1 MIISSCRQAIGIAI
15 TVFASLNCST
25 TFAQEQSSE
34 APPVTA
40 VLDADRLWAAART
53 GDLEALKKELDAG
66 VPVDAK
72 TAYGSTAL
80 CFACDRGHVEIVKL
94 LLERG
99 ANPEV
104 KDTFYS
110 ATPLTWAQSNGHH
123 ELMTLLLAAG
133 ASGADDLLFSSVA
146 TSDLTTATAAL
157 QSGKCSAKAITLAR
171 AVAAELK
178 KDELIALLAGNATES
193 LPPWKPVAETVAIYP
208 GKFAME
214 GGQFK
219 AEIAAGD
226 DGLTFSLNGG
236 RAKPLVPVLENEF
249 LSGSNRITFDVA
261 ESKVTGITFH
271 SMGRSLPMKPDTTP
285 AEPAATEPATPA
297 PAPEE
302 PAAEE
307 SGPEP
312 AEPWTPAPGDLA
324 VSSVNWPGFRGTGSR
339 GVADGQ
345 HPPATWD
352 VEKGENILWKTAI
365 PGLGF
370 SCPSIWGNRVF
381 VTSAV
386 SETADTDVKIGQY
399 GDVKSV
405 EDDSEYQFNVYCLD
419 RDTGSII
426 WQRTARTSKP
436 MVKRHS
442 KSSHANPTVATDGQH
457 VVAFFG
463 SEGLYCLDMEG
474 NLLWEKDLGFLDSG
488 WFLDPGYQWGFGS
501 SPVIFGNRLIVQC
514 DIQKNSFI
522 ASFNLSSGD
531 EIWRQERDEIP
542 SWPTP
547 VVHQFGDM
555 PMLITHGTHAARGY
569 DARDGQ
575 LLWSLGDF
583 SEIVVPT
590 PSVSHDLI
598 FLASGYAPVQP
609 IVAIR
614 PTARGELTMPG
625 RKAEDGT
632 KGPES
637 IPEVAWNQDRGGPY
651 MPSPIVYG
659 DLLYCCGNGGVLTC
673 LDAKSGE
680 QVYKERIKTGGN
692 LSFTASPVAADGRLY
707 FTAEDGRVAVVR
719 AGREFVLEHVNPC
732 GSSALATPAIADGI
746 FYLRTVTDL
755 IACKEGASISATTP
769 ATAEPEAS
777 DK

>member
-1 MIISSCRQAIGIAI
+1 MALLPAHLFGFSAIVLLGASHCFQA
-15 TVFASLNCST
+15 T
-25 TFAQEQSSE
+25 AQDQPAEPAATQS
-34 APPVTA
+34 V
-40 VLDADRLWAAART
+40 DADKLWNAART
-53 GDLEALKKELDAG
+53 GDIEVLKAELDAG

-99 ANPEV
+99 ADPEV

-110 ATPLTWAQSNGHH
+110 ATPLTWAQSNGHR
-123 ELMTLLLAAG
+123 ELITLLLAAG
-133 ASGADDLLFSSVA
+133 ASGADDLLFGAVA
-146 TSDLTTATAAL
+146 GGDLEMAKAVL
-157 QSGKCSAKAITLAR
+157 QSGKCSARAITLAR
-171 AVAAELK
+171 ASAADQK
-178 KDELIALLAGNATES
+178 KEDLIALLAGDATES
-193 LPPWKPVAETVAIYP
+193 LPAWQPAAEMAAIYP

-219 AEIAAGD
+219 VEIAGSD
-226 DGLTFSLNGG
+226 EGLTLSMNGG
-236 RAKPLVPVLENEF
+236 EAKPLVPVLENEF
-249 LSGSNRITFDVA
+249 ISETSRITFDVA
-261 ESKVTGITFH
+261 DGKVTGLSFH
-271 SMGRSLPMKPDTTP
+271 MMGQAVPMKPES
-285 AEPAATEPATPA
+285 AASEPATTEPATPA
-297 PAPEE
+297 PATEE
-302 PAAEE
+302 TAAEE
-307 SGPEP
+307 AAPAP

-339 GVADGQ
+339 GIADGQ
-345 HPPATWD
+345 HPPSTWN

-386 SETADTDVKIGQY
+386 SETADTEVKIGQY
-399 GDVKSV
+399 GDVASV
-405 EDDSEYQFNVYCLD
+405 EDESEYLFNVYCLD
-419 RDTGSII
+419 RDTGSIV
-426 WQRTARTSKP
+426 WQKTARTAKP

-457 VVAFFG
+457 LIAFFG
-463 SEGLYCLDMEG
+463 SEGLYCYDMEG

-501 SPVIFGNRLIVQC
+501 SPVIFGNQVIVQC

-531 EIWRQERDEIP
+531 EVWRQERDEIP

-547 VVHQFGDM
+547 VVHQFGDL

-590 PSVSHDLI
+590 PSVAHDLI
-598 FLASGYAPVQP
+598 FVASGYAPVQP

-614 PTARGELTMPG
+614 PTARGELKMPG
-625 RKAEDGT
+625 RKADDGT
-632 KGPES
+632 ENPES

-673 LDAKSGE
+673 LDAKTGE

-692 LSFTASPVAADGRLY
+692 LSFTASPIAADGRLY

-719 AGREFVLEHVNPC
+719 AGRKFVLEHVNEA
-732 GSSALATPAIADGI
+732 GASALATPAIADGI

-755 IACKEGASISATTP
+755 IACKEGASIPATTP
-769 ATAEPEAS
+769 ATTEPEAS